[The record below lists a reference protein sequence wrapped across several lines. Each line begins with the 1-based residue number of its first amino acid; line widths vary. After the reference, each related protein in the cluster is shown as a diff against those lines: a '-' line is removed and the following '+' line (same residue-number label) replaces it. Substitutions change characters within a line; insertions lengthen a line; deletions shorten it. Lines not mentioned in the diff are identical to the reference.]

1 LEVKKVM
8 NRTLTLTT
16 PHMKGQDVETAQRL
30 LTKHGDYEGPI
41 SREYDV
47 LTAQA
52 SYQAQ
57 FRLGY
62 ARPAQGFGTPL
73 EKLLKGEAKPTAA
86 MKKLSAKRQKSET
99 NVGALRKRALAE
111 MIKLIGTVE
120 NPPHSNHTVVGK
132 FYGVQDEWCAMTV
145 TMAYVKAGS
154 TGFAR
159 GSRWAYVPFLVAAAR
174 AGQYGL
180 SVTMDPKPGDL
191 VCYDLDGSNFNGS
204 KNHIGMFEKRT
215 GPRSF
220 QTIEGNIED
229 TCKRMQRSLDSNF
242 AKRYIFVRVS
252 K

>member
-1 LEVKKVM
+1 M
-8 NRTLTLTT
+8 DRTLTLTT
-16 PHMKGQDVETAQRL
+16 PHATGPDVERAQRL
-30 LTKHGDYEGPI
+30 LTKHGDYDGPI
-41 SREYDV
+41 SGEYDV

-52 SYQAQ
+52 SNRAQ

-62 ARPAQGFGTPL
+62 SKPSQGFGTPL
-73 EKLLKGEAKPTAA
+73 ERFLTGSAKPTAA
-86 MKKLSAKRQKSET
+86 MKKLSAERKKAET
-99 NVGALRKRALAE
+99 GLGGLRKRALAE

-120 NPPHSNHTVVGK
+120 NPPHSNRTIVGE
-132 FYGVQDEWCAMTV
+132 FYGLQDEWCAMTV

-159 GSRWAYVPFLVAAAR
+159 GSRWAYVPYLVAAAR

-180 SVTMDPKPGDL
+180 NVTMDPKPGDL
-191 VCYDLDGSNFNGS
+191 VCYDLDGTNFVGS

-215 GPRSF
+215 GPRAF
-220 QTIEGNIED
+220 QTIEGNIDD
-229 TCKRMQRSLDSNF
+229 TCKRMQRSLDSPF

>member
-86 MKKLSAKRQKSET
+86 MKKLSAKRENSET

-120 NPPHSNHTVVGK
+120 NPPHSNHTIVGK

-242 AKRYIFVRVS
+242 AKRYVFVRVS